1 MEDHAEHPAGHSKVR
16 KQNIVRSQGIGFRDG
31 GADFCK
37 AVLVCKEVEQGEED
51 GEWLLHAQEAVERP
65 LAVELHNGYLV
76 GDALCRDYVLAGVI
90 ALGRAVP
97 EQEAVEEGW
106 ALKLEEMRI
115 GIGGLLRMVVLGQF
129 SCLQTSTQR

>member
-1 MEDHAEHPAGHSKVR
+1 M
-16 KQNIVRSQGIGFRDG
+16 
-31 GADFCK
+31 
-37 AVLVCKEVEQGEED
+37 CKEVEQGEED